1 MKLRKIYT
9 LVVLWCVF
17 MIAPALLL
25 ELGLFGPFN
34 MNKNI
39 SGGAAGLWIG
49 GYLAQFGIFMWLMNI
64 VGEQK
69 ILWWFGASLLPW
81 ALDWTVP
88 ASPLYYLVW
97 LPVTMGQ
104 AGWIVLAARQ
114 AETFLERGIKA
125 KGVVLEVLKPL
136 MNVVINNVY
145 IKRKVRLRIER
156 EDGVAAYEG
165 ILNGLFMLGEIPSP
179 GDRIPLLVDPEK
191 PQRFEFDKGA
201 ETTHDAAAPRSSL
214 RTSPETHG
222 GNLAEQLEQLSRL
235 HERGALTQAE
245 FEAAKRKLLRG

>member
-49 GYLAQFGIFMWLMNI
+49 GYLAQFGIFMWLMNV
-64 VGEQK
+64 VGDQK
-69 ILWWFGASLLPW
+69 VLWWFGASLLPW

-97 LPVTMGQ
+97 LPVTIGQ
-104 AGWIVLAARQ
+104 AGWIVLVARQ

-125 KGVVLEVLKPL
+125 TGVVLEVLKPL

-156 EDGVAAYEG
+156 EDGVPAYEG
-165 ILNGLFMLGEIPSP
+165 VLNGTFMLGEIPSV
-179 GDRIPLLVDPEK
+179 GDRINLLVDPAK
-191 PQRFEFDKGA
+191 PQRFEYDKEERPA
-201 ETTHDAAAPRSSL
+201 SVAPARAAAASYARDGGNIADELEKLANL
-214 RTSPETHG
+214 RT
-222 GNLAEQLEQLSRL
+222 
-235 HERGALTQAE
+235 RGALTESE
-245 FEAAKRKLLRG
+245 FEAAKKKLLRG